1 MNNELIIKGKKAKEA
16 SYTLSFAST
25 NEKNNGLLKMRMCFE
40 IFSTCVIL
48 KKENR
53 EIPIILKTR
62 FVYYS
67 VDIICREEFYK
78 SYEVKIST

>member
-1 MNNELIIKGKKAKEA
+1 MFLIPEEICSILKRGVVNIGA
-16 SYTLSFAST
+16 
-25 NEKNNGLLKMRMCFE
+25 NNGLLKMRMCFE

-48 KKENR
+48 KKENS

-62 FVYYS
+62 FMYYS

>member
-1 MNNELIIKGKKAKEA
+1 
-16 SYTLSFAST
+16 
-25 NEKNNGLLKMRMCFE
+25 MRMCFE